1 MKKDAPNGLNLSPED
16 LKALAARCV
25 ELVDQGNAERQ
36 QLEARW
42 DRNEAFFDGVPLQD
56 DAEMP
61 YGLGACHHSPLTKP
75 RIVALADHVVGIIAS
90 QRPMIRCTLRGT
102 TNRANAVEDTLQF
115 FNDGARLK
123 PKLKQLA
130 IQAALFGVAIMRPRF
145 EAVLAESYQT
155 EEGVDVTPYGE
166 FRTLGLVYD
175 SISPRDFVLC
185 NSRHCG
191 IMTSPMV
198 GHRFVRTRAEIDGYV
213 EEGRYIEGDLSGA
226 MDENPDHYRQQSTEG
241 ATQAEDFIE
250 CYELY
255 LRCMGGDKPWFKAA
269 KKEGAHWVRV
279 TLAYDTNHVLAVEAW
294 TPSRPPYID
303 FRLSDQPDNRFWPE
317 SSVAND
323 LQGLQI
329 QYNQILNTVRNGA
342 MMAAFPA
349 VLTDGAA
356 SGSQKIRPGAVVS
369 VNAADKTPLVIRFDP
384 GAMVGLIELIERQAD
399 SIVGVS
405 QAGMAIQFSGDRT
418 ATEAAAVQAGQANRL
433 GGYIEQFGS
442 PLEALADYATELL
455 YLSADLWGEIYGEE
469 VALERE
475 EDLIAPARWSTSARG
490 SFDTPAAIIAKG
502 NQLLEMTQL
511 VGPMLNIEEVV
522 RTIVNA
528 MELPNADQIMPEPEE
543 MMNASGAEEQGM
555 GIPPELL
562 EMAAGAP
569 QMPAG
574 GDLAGAIAA
583 LAGGDFGTSPV
594 A

>member
-1 MKKDAPNGLNLSPED
+1 
-16 LKALAARCV
+16 
-25 ELVDQGNAERQ
+25 
-36 QLEARW
+36 
-42 DRNEAFFDGVPLQD
+42 
-56 DAEMP
+56 
-61 YGLGACHHSPLTKP
+61 
-75 RIVALADHVVGIIAS
+75 
-90 QRPMIRCTLRGT
+90 
-102 TNRANAVEDTLQF
+102 
-115 FNDGARLK
+115 
-123 PKLKQLA
+123 
-130 IQAALFGVAIMRPRF
+130 
-145 EAVLAESYQT
+145 
-155 EEGVDVTPYGE
+155 
-166 FRTLGLVYD
+166 
-175 SISPRDFVLC
+175 
-185 NSRHCG
+185 
-191 IMTSPMV
+191 
-198 GHRFVRTRAEIDGYV
+198 
-213 EEGRYIEGDLSGA
+213 

-241 ATQAEDFIE
+241 ASIAEDFIE

-255 LRCMGGDKPWFKAA
+255 LRCMGQDKPWFKAA
-269 KKEGAHWVRV
+269 KKQGAHWVRV

-329 QYNQILNTVRNGA
+329 QYNQILNTVRNGS
-342 MMAAFPA
+342 MMAAFPP

-369 VNAADKTPLVIRFDP
+369 VNAADKTPMVIRFDP
-384 GAMVGLIELIERQAD
+384 GAMVNLIELIERQAD

-475 EDLIAPARWSTSARG
+475 EDLIAPARWSTAARG

-511 VGPMLNIEEVV
+511 LGPELMNVEEIA
-522 RTIVNA
+522 RTILNA

-543 MMNASGAEEQGM
+543 DIASGAEEQGM

-569 QMPAG
+569 QVPAG
-574 GDLAGAIAA
+574 GDIAGAIAS
-583 LAGGDFGTSPV
+583 LAGGDFGASPV